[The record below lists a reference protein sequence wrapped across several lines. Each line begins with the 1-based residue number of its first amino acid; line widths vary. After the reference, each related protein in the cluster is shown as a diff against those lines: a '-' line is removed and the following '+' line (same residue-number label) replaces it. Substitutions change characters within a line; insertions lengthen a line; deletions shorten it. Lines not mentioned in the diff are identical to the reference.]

1 MSPAKFAF
9 GLFGGAIFLMIFIWV
24 GFALYLAYTR
34 LDVMLK
40 HLKNSTAVM
49 ALSHYRHLGAWGH
62 FHLIAGIAALVA
74 FPDRHIKSGSLS
86 AEDIDNLPA
95 PIKRKLVIWRW
106 GILILCGSFFL
117 FGGIGV
123 IVGWI

>member
-9 GLFGGAIFLMIFIWV
+9 GLFGGAIFLMIFIWI
-24 GFALYLAYTR
+24 GFALYLAYTKM
-34 LDVMLK
+34 DVMLK

-49 ALSHYRHLGAWGH
+49 ALSHYRHLGVWGN
-62 FHLIAGIAALVA
+62 FNLIAGIAALVA
-74 FPDRHIKSGSLS
+74 FPGRHIKSGSLS

-106 GILILCGSFFL
+106 GILILCGLFLL